1 MGAVGQAK
9 YWEDWRSANHGRVG
23 KRKVEETVQ
32 KGAGPRR
39 IFGAAQEFMIEK
51 QRALREAVASNGG
64 RMTKQLF
71 GEHAREASAS
81 WKSLGDA
88 GQAAHKEKWL
98 RAKELA
104 RCCEK
109 GTSRC

>member
-1 MGAVGQAK
+1 M
-9 YWEDWRSANHGRVG
+9 
-23 KRKVEETVQ
+23 Q

-51 QRALREAVASNGG
+51 RRALREAVVSNGG
-64 RMTKQLF
+64 RMNRQLF

-88 GQAAHKEKWL
+88 GQAAYKEKWL
-98 RAKELA
+98 TAQELA
-104 RCCEK
+104 RCCEQ
-109 GTSRC
+109 GSSRC